1 LKPIKQAKRYA
12 KMFIN
17 VVGMD
22 GALQALAELTA
33 IENLMN
39 RSGEVRSLLLN
50 PGFSPTERENAI
62 KKIAEK
68 AKLSENVVKFVIHL
82 SENRVIAAL
91 SEIVKN
97 ATAIYLEKKKQAK
110 AVVFTPGE
118 VSKGHEQR
126 LKAALKKLLDRDV
139 DVEYVM
145 DPSLLG
151 GILVK
156 VGSTMYD
163 SSVKGQ
169 LRLLKDELIKG

>member
-1 LKPIKQAKRYA
+1 LKPVKQAKRYA

-22 GALQALAELTA
+22 AALQALTELTA
-33 IENLMN
+33 VEQLMN

-50 PGFSPTERENAI
+50 PGFSSMEREGAI
-62 KKIAEK
+62 RKIADK
-68 AKLSENVVKFVIHL
+68 AKLSENVVKFVMYL
-82 SENRVIAAL
+82 TENRVIAAL
-91 SEIVKN
+91 SDIVKN

-110 AVVFTPGE
+110 AVVFTPVE
-118 VSKGHEQR
+118 VSKIHEER
-126 LKAALKKLLDRDV
+126 LKASLKKLLDRDV
-139 DVEYVM
+139 DVEYVL

>member
-1 LKPIKQAKRYA
+1 MKPVKQAKRYA

-22 GALQALAELTA
+22 AALQALTELTA
-33 IENLMN
+33 VEQLMS
-39 RSGEVRSLLLN
+39 RSGDVRSLLLN
-50 PGFSPTERENAI
+50 PGFSQTEREGAI
-62 KKIAEK
+62 RKIADK
-68 AKLSENVVKFVIHL
+68 AKLSENVTKFVMYL
-82 SENRVIAAL
+82 AENRLVAAL

-110 AVVFTPGE
+110 AVVFTPVE
-118 VSKGHEQR
+118 VSKGHEER
-126 LKAALKKLLDRDV
+126 LKASLKKLLDRDV
-139 DVEYVM
+139 DVEYVL
-145 DPSLLG
+145 DASLLG

>member
-1 LKPIKQAKRYA
+1 MKPIKQAKRYA

-22 GALQALAELTA
+22 GALQAISELTA
-33 IENLMN
+33 IEHLMN

-50 PGFSPTERENAI
+50 PGFSQSEREGAI
-62 KKIAEK
+62 RKIAEK
-68 AKLSENVVKFVIHL
+68 AKLSGNVVKFVIYL
-82 SENRVIAAL
+82 TENRVVAAL

-110 AVVFTPGE
+110 AVVFTPVV
-118 VSKGHEQR
+118 VSKSHEER
-126 LKAALKKLLDRDV
+126 LKAALKKQLDRDV
-139 DVEYVM
+139 DIDYVI

-163 SSVKGQ
+163 SSIKGQ

>member
-1 LKPIKQAKRYA
+1 MKPIKQAKRYA

-22 GALQALAELTA
+22 AALQALAELTA
-33 IENLMN
+33 IEHLMN
-39 RSGEVRSLLLN
+39 RSEEVRSLLLN
-50 PGFSPTERENAI
+50 PGFSQTEKEEAI
-62 KKIAEK
+62 RKIAET
-68 AKLSENVVKFVIHL
+68 AKLSENVVKFVIYL
-82 SENRVIAAL
+82 TENRVVAAL
-91 SEIVKN
+91 SEIVRT

-110 AVVFTPGE
+110 ALVFTPVA
-118 VSKGHEQR
+118 VSKAHEER
-126 LKAALKKLLDRDV
+126 LKVSLKKLLDRDV